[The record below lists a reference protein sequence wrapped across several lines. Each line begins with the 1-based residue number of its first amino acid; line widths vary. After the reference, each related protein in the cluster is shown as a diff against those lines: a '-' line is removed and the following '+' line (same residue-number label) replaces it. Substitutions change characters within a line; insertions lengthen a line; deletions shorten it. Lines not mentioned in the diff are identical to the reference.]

1 MVRVHHNDAVRVPSL
16 PGGADGGHLI
26 FVRKYFVEDWTEA
39 QADSAFEEI
48 SRRVL
53 ALAEVEDDAARVAE
67 GKRIVKMIY
76 ETEAHCQWSGIT
88 GEGAA

>member
-1 MVRVHHNDAVRVPSL
+1 MTLCTFRVCLEGQAA
-16 PGGADGGHLI
+16 GTWF

-39 QADSAFEEI
+39 QADAAFEEI

-67 GKRIVKMIY
+67 GKKIVKMIY
-76 ETEAHCQWSGIT
+76 ETEARCQWSGLDNRQ
-88 GEGAA
+88 